1 MRSVRVCRPGPCA
14 RGAVVLALLAAQVT
28 AVSAAGRFDA
38 LLGAWSGS
46 GRSSYQDGQTEPI
59 RCTAYYTESG
69 TRLRLAIRCQSSSNE
84 IEIRGQLTASGDN
97 ISGAW
102 EERTFNASGEA
113 SGRLAGNRMTL
124 SVRGGGFSG
133 SMSVAFGGGR
143 QVVTIATQGIALKS
157 VTVTLLKS
165 G

>member
-1 MRSVRVCRPGPCA
+1 LVAGQ
-14 RGAVVLALLAAQVT
+14 AVGV
-28 AVSAAGRFDA
+28 AAGRFDA

-46 GRSSYQDGQTEPI
+46 GRSSYQDGQTERV

-69 TRLRLAIRCQSSSNE
+69 SRLRLAIRCQSASNE
-84 IEIRGQLTASGDN
+84 IEIPGQLTASGN
-97 ISGAW
+97 SISGTW

-113 SGRLAGNRMTL
+113 SGRFAGNRMSL

-133 SMSVAFGGGR
+133 SMSVLLGGGR
-143 QVVTIATQGIALKS
+143 QVVTIATEGISLRS
-157 VTVTLLKS
+157 VTVTLTSS